1 MIALRMMLA
10 EWQPARTGLRRPT
23 TMLALGLWIVVVLAG
38 FIAPFS
44 GVVPGM
50 DVDVSRAGLG
60 PSSTAWLGTDH
71 LGRDVFWRLTWGC
84 RAFTM
89 PGTIALVVV
98 LAVGLPIGALSGWRT
113 GPTSAGLRFVSDA
126 LASVPRL
133 VFVLL
138 VSTILGAGLVVLG
151 VAAGLAFVP
160 TFAEAIRDRVTQL
173 RLQGHV
179 EGWRAHGLSDARIL
193 WVHMVC
199 VGCGRLIARRLIEL
213 FGFVLVLETTL
224 SYIGMFG
231 VQEPTPSWGNMLAF
245 DWGRASHLVP
255 WLAPAVAIWLTLAAT
270 ARLAELF
277 TEDDR

>member
-10 EWQPARTGLRRPT
+10 EWQPALMGLRRPT
-23 TMLALGLWIVVVLAG
+23 AMLALGLWIGVVLAG
-38 FIAPFS
+38 FIAPLS
-44 GVVPGM
+44 GFVPGM
-50 DVDVSRAGLG
+50 DVDVDHAGLG
-60 PSSTAWLGTDH
+60 PSATAWLGTDH
-71 LGRDVFWRLTWGC
+71 LGRDVFWRLTYGC
-84 RAFTM
+84 RAFTA
-89 PGTIALVVV
+89 PGTIAMSVA
-98 LAVGLPIGALSGWRT
+98 LALGLPIGALSGWRAS
-113 GPTSAGLRFVSDA
+113 PTSAGLRFISDA

-138 VSTILGAGLVVLG
+138 VSTVFGSGLVVLG

-160 TFAEAIRDRVTQL
+160 TLAEAIRDRVTQL

-179 EGWRAHGLSDARIL
+179 ESWQAHGLTDARIL
-193 WVHMVC
+193 WVHLVA
-199 VGCGRLIARRLIEL
+199 VGCGRLIARRLLEL
-213 FGFVLVLETTL
+213 FAFVLVLETTL

-255 WLAPAVAIWLTLAAT
+255 WLAPALAIWITLAAT

-277 TEDDR
+277 AEDDR